1 MAGHLL
7 GGDRAFGSC
16 SDGETE
22 GEAVRSREDQSP
34 HHPNPGSWGSAD
46 GAPGP
51 GLAQRPDA
59 FPVTCLCAFLTVRV
73 FLWLLLISIFR
84 VKNVVDEGP
93 RAPRYKSR
101 RTLLL
106 PHFIVKFL

>member
-1 MAGHLL
+1 MGVVPSLAFYGWSSS

-22 GEAVRSREDQSP
+22 GEAVRSGEGQRP
-34 HHPNPGSWGSAD
+34 HHPNPGSWGAGRCRSAD

-51 GLAQRPDA
+51 GLAQGPDA
-59 FPVTCLCAFLTVRV
+59 FPVTCLCAFLTARV

-93 RAPRYKSR
+93 
-101 RTLLL
+101 
-106 PHFIVKFL
+106 